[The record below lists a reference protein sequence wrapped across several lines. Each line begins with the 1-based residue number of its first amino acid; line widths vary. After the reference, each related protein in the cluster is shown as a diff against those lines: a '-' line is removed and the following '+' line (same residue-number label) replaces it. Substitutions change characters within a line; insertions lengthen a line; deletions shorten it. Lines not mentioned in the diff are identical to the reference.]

1 MEKVIDILTGELEKA
16 RKELDDAEKLER
28 SFYPWKDS
36 KIYKA
41 IGKING
47 LEDAIKEIEKEMQG
61 GGAVN
66 GH

>member
-1 MEKVIDILTGELEKA
+1 MEKAIDILKGELEKA
-16 RKELDDAEKLER
+16 REELDDAEKIER

-47 LEDAIKEIEKEMQG
+47 LEDAIKEIEKEMQI
-61 GGAVN
+61 N
-66 GH
+66 C

>member
-1 MEKVIDILTGELEKA
+1 MEKAIDILKSELEKA
-16 RKELDDAEKLER
+16 RIELDDAEKLER

-47 LEDAIKEIEKEMQG
+47 LEDAVKEIEKEM
-61 GGAVN
+61 
-66 GH
+66 

>member
-1 MEKVIDILTGELEKA
+1 MEKALEILENKLKEA
-16 RKELDDAEKLER
+16 RIELDDAEKLER

-47 LEDAIKEIEKEMQG
+47 LEEAIKEIKEECEI
-61 GGAVN
+61 N
-66 GH
+66 C